1 MPDPCNAKEYC
12 QSKII
17 THQPKSF
24 ENPKIFDIKSVI
36 IEHPNTSHNF
46 SKVGSNSSLYTDTKG
61 SENLLN

>member
-24 ENPKIFDIKSVI
+24 ENPKILDIKSVI
-36 IEHPNTSHNF
+36 IEHPNTSHNL
-46 SKVGSNSSLYTDTKG
+46 SKIVKLKNFPK
-61 SENLLN
+61 

>member
-36 IEHPNTSHNF
+36 IEHQIHPITYPR
-46 SKVGSNSSLYTDTKG
+46 L
-61 SENLLN
+61 